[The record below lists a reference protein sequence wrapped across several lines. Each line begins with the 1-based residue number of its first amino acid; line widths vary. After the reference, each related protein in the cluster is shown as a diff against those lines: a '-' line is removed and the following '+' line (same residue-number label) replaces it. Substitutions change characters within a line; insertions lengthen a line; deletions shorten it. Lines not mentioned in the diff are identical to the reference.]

1 MKQFLIYWVWPNPG
15 SWVYTDP
22 KVLSAII
29 LSLVL
34 VFGSFALSAWRRK
47 QSNPQ
52 TRSLSSSWS
61 SASFWFG
68 LIALFLI
75 VCRVEY
81 IQFLAMRALWLVWFA
96 SLALYIVFQV
106 LQFRRRHYTILGRPT
121 IVDVRE
127 KYLPRKK

>member
-15 SWVYTDP
+15 AWTYSDP
-22 KVLSAII
+22 KIMTAIALSC
-29 LSLVL
+29 LLV
-34 VFGSFALSAWRRK
+34 VGSFFISAWRRK

-52 TRSLSSSWS
+52 TRMLSASWS

-68 LIALFLI
+68 LVALFLI
-75 VCRVEY
+75 VCRVEL
-81 IQFLAMRALWLVWFA
+81 IQFFAMRALWIVWFG
-96 SLALYIVFQV
+96 SLALYVVLQV
-106 LQFRRRHYTILGRPT
+106 LQFQRRHYTVIGRPT

>member
-15 SWVYTDP
+15 AWTYSDP
-22 KVLSAII
+22 KVSTAIV
-29 LSLVL
+29 LALVL
-34 VFGSFALSAWRRK
+34 LVGSFALSAWRRR

-52 TRSLSSSWS
+52 TRLLSASWS

-68 LIALFLI
+68 FIALFLI

-81 IQFLAMRALWLVWFA
+81 IQFLAMRVLWVVWFVA
-96 SLALYIVFQV
+96 LALYIFFQI
-106 LQFRRRHYTILGRPT
+106 LQFRRKHYTVLGRPT